1 MGVMPALACS
11 TEAFAV
17 SIVAMQVSRALFSTM
32 AHTLSDTLLL
42 LREEMD
48 SDPSPGGGLC
58 RAPVFGFFA

>member
-1 MGVMPALACS
+1 MPALACS

-32 AHTLSDTLLL
+32 AQTLSDTLL
-42 LREEMD
+42 REETD

-58 RAPVFGFFA
+58 RAPVLGFFA